1 MKGLVSKLDE
11 YIQSVDLEEISDRR
25 FCALLEL
32 YTEMIKKEPEV
43 ETVNEDL
50 KAFLTAIE
58 NSVNE

>member
-32 YTEMIKKEPEV
+32 YTEIVKKEPAVQE
-43 ETVNEDL
+43 ENEDL
-50 KAFLTAIE
+50 TAFLNAIE